1 MKRFIINLVKW
12 YGIALVAS
20 VVLGAVAGFIS
31 SDIAHT
37 ISANVMS
44 VVPLAGAIYSTV
56 NDKRAAKKAKEEADD
71 KQLAPR

>member
-31 SDIAHT
+31 NDIAHT

>member
-31 SDIAHT
+31 SDVAHA

-56 NDKRAAKKAKEEADD
+56 TDKRAAKKFEEEADE
-71 KQLAPR
+71 KQLTTR

>member
-20 VVLGAVAGFIS
+20 VVLGAVAGFFS
-31 SDIAHT
+31 SDIAHA

-56 NDKRAAKKAKEEADD
+56 SDKRAAKKAKEEADD